1 MWAAFRLLQS
11 SWGSLQGVFPCK
23 SSPPHRT
30 FLQESHRCCCCPALH
45 ACGSAC
51 TQRAPSSTLHTL
63 LKKPNSQYQRE
74 ADGWKSIQDLLG
86 RGMVQHDK
94 QALTVPPSLPRN
106 TQSWFGT
113 GPGQRATVL
122 RCSHAAG
129 CAPSRSAQPRAVGLR
144 LQLVE
149 LGSSGHS
156 HQHSLSGHSPMV
168 RDPFPCCCP
177 ACTAWQRDLTLTL
190 TPTQPQPPR
199 EQQGMAGWGA
209 QEPGC
214 GMLADLR
221 GCL

>member
-1 MWAAFRLLQS
+1 MGLLTRS
-11 SWGSLQGVFPCK
+11 FPLQIQPPTQNLPAGITQVLLLLPC
-23 SSPPHRT
+23 
-30 FLQESHRCCCCPALH
+30 
-45 ACGSAC
+45 
-51 TQRAPSSTLHTL
+51 APCVWVCLHTACPQL
-63 LKKPNSQYQRE
+63 NPAHPIKKPNSQYQRE

-122 RCSHAAG
+122 HCSHAAG

-156 HQHSLSGHSPMV
+156 HQHSLSGHSP
-168 RDPFPCCCP
+168 
-177 ACTAWQRDLTLTL
+177 W
-190 TPTQPQPPR
+190 
-199 EQQGMAGWGA
+199 
-209 QEPGC
+209 
-214 GMLADLR
+214 
-221 GCL
+221 